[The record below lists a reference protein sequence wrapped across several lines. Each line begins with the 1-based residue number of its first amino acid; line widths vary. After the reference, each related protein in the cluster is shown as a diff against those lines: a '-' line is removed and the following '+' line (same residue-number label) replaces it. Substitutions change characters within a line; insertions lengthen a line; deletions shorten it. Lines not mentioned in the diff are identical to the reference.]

1 MKMVQR
7 PHEVMDGIQRTYI
20 FENGLLLSAI
30 KTKTSYGGK
39 AGMWEIGVLKD
50 GEFITKKIFPAA
62 DDDVIGWIKDDDLYK
77 YLETTKNYLEAA

>member
-7 PHEVMDGIQRTYI
+7 PHEVMDGIRRTYT

-39 AGMWEIGVLKD
+39 DGLWEIGVLRD
-50 GEFITKKIFPAA
+50 GEFITKKIFPTA
-62 DDDVIGWIKDDDLYK
+62 DDDVIGWVNDEDLYK
-77 YLETTKNYLEAA
+77 HLEIINNYVEAV

>member
-1 MKMVQR
+1 MVQR
-7 PHEVMDGIQRTYI
+7 PHEVMDGIRRTYT

-50 GEFITKKIFPAA
+50 GEFITKNIFPTA

-77 YLETTKNYLEAA
+77 YLEATKNYLEVV

>member
-1 MKMVQR
+1 MVQR
-7 PHEVMDGIQRTYI
+7 PHEVMDGIRRTYT

-50 GEFITKKIFPAA
+50 GEFITKKIFPTA

-77 YLETTKNYLEAA
+77 YLEATKNYLEVV